1 MQLNRIC
8 LPRILSFF
16 VDCKKACRCL
26 LFTFVIE
33 EYWKHFQLEQLSIK
47 SSMTEKAI
55 YHCYTGIYFFQWY
68 CSFQVFNLLYSSE
81 LCIVHSCKNFFWSYH
96 SVWKSTKNVSFSRT
110 ICIFV
115 CIWIFGPKVIKIN
128 GARFARSQW
137 GKMRLFEWF
146 LNTMNILQIVY
157 VLLDVPRKFW
167 DVFSS
172 RLNSSIFGTSD

>member
-1 MQLNRIC
+1 MLFNFVEHYSHDTVID
-8 LPRILSFF
+8 FF
-16 VDCKKACRCL
+16 IRHLL
-26 LFTFVIE
+26 LFWSTNIWSLSRLHPKPSLNFIE
-33 EYWKHFQLEQLSIK
+33 QFRARSIFHRIVNWLCYY
-47 SSMTEKAI
+47 SINEEKI
-55 YHCYTGIYFFQWY
+55 HC
-68 CSFQVFNLLYSSE
+68 
-81 LCIVHSCKNFFWSYH
+81 
-96 SVWKSTKNVSFSRT
+96 VWKSTKNVSFSRT

-172 RLNSSIFGTSD
+172 RLNSSIFGASD